1 MRSREYSLVNKEADK
16 VNFFKVSKDE
26 ILNNKK
32 IKVYRVESKI
42 DIYNEIA
49 RVMANKLK
57 ENNKKG
63 IPTSFI
69 LPVGPRGQYRRFVR
83 ICNTEKI
90 SCRNLI
96 TINMDEYLDDSD
108 NLIPEKHPLS
118 FRSFMKENL
127 FHLLD
132 DNLKIKPEN
141 IFFPDPNN
149 TLQIEKVI
157 DGVGGVDICFG
168 GIGINGHI
176 AFNEPADE
184 KLISVG
190 EFRRLKTRI
199 LNVSRDTIII
209 SSLKYGGHTEFIPR
223 RCITIGMAEIFM
235 ARELKFYLEH
245 DWQSAVLRKTVFGRL
260 TPSFPATF
268 LREHKNSSITVSE
281 NVLRGS
287 NSKKNIS
294 FQT

>member
-1 MRSREYSLVNKEADK
+1 MEYSLTKEANEVDFLK
-16 VNFFKVSKDE
+16 ISEDE

-32 IKVYRVESKI
+32 IKIYRVGSKI

-49 RVMANKLK
+49 KAMANKLK
-57 ENNKKG
+57 ENNEKG

-69 LPVGPRGQYRRFVR
+69 IPVGPRGQYRRFVR
-83 ICNTEKI
+83 ICNTKKI
-90 SCRNLI
+90 SCKNLI
-96 TINMDEYLDDSD
+96 TINMDEYLDDND

-132 DNLKIKPEN
+132 DDLKIKPEN

-149 TLQIEKVI
+149 TSQIEKVI
-157 DGVGGVDICFG
+157 SEIGGVDICFG
-168 GIGINGHI
+168 GVGINGHI
-176 AFNEPADE
+176 AFNEPIDE
-184 KLISVG
+184 KEISVD
-190 EFRRLKTRI
+190 EFRRLKTRK

-245 DWQSAVLRKTVFGRL
+245 DWQSAVLKKAIFGRL
-260 TPSFPATF
+260 TPSFPVTF

-281 NVLRGS
+281 NVLRGVTK
-287 NSKKNIS
+287 NKNIS
-294 FQT
+294 F